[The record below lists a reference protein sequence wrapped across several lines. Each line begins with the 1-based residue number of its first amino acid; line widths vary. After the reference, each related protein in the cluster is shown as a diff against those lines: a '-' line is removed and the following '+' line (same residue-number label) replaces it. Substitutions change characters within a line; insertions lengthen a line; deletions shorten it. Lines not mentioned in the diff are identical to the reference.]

1 MVCLVSFCAKVWK
14 FGTMY
19 KGTLAR
25 FWAIVWFM
33 SLSALSYIGL
43 CQIWPSNPQYDMFW
57 YWLLYFIDMILNIL
71 HHVICRHLYTRYCAY
86 LKMSTNFKSHDTMYS
101 ILGYWNKATSK
112 CTTTSNF
119 YTMKNPL
126 FHHIWSIFHQSL
138 LRKSGSNAWLV

>member
-1 MVCLVSFCAKVWK
+1 
-14 FGTMY
+14 MY

-25 FWAIVWFM
+25 FWEIVWSM
-33 SLSALSYIGL
+33 NLSALSYIGL